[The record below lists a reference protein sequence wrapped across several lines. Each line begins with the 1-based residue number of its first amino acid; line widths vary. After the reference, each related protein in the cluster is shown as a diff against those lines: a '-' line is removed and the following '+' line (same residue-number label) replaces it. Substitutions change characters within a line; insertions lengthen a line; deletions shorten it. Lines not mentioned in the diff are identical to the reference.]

1 MKKLIAIIC
10 VLLIIFIS
18 MFIYQNKAI
27 QSKKITVEEVAKIEE
42 YIKKIYLWKE
52 VTNEALPK
60 FENINEAPEDW
71 IWENI
76 KKNVEEYEMDYE
88 QINQKAKELFGT
100 EFSKEFPIEGNEKL
114 IYEQETSKYF
124 ASDTELD
131 NEKDCFIIKEIN
143 KDEEIYAV
151 EIIEYLENYSQIK
164 EDEEGNQYGNIIVK
178 NLKNEEVVSIPYSE
192 SDTQIIENVKENSD
206 KFTTKN
212 LKIKINENNE
222 IYIQAVN

>member
-1 MKKLIAIIC
+1 MGGKKMKKLIAIIC

-100 EFSKEFPIEGNEKL
+100 EFSK
-114 IYEQETSKYF
+114 YS
-124 ASDTELD
+124 
-131 NEKDCFIIKEIN
+131 IIST
-143 KDEEIYAV
+143 A
-151 EIIEYLENYSQIK
+151 
-164 EDEEGNQYGNIIVK
+164 
-178 NLKNEEVVSIPYSE
+178 
-192 SDTQIIENVKENSD
+192 
-206 KFTTKN
+206 
-212 LKIKINENNE
+212 
-222 IYIQAVN
+222 